1 MKIGLANLKFK
12 NFDIKENCEAICRGI
27 ETNKELDLI
36 LFGESFL
43 HGFDGLTWDIKK
55 DLKHLKS
62 YTPAALKKIRETCK
76 EYQVAVGFGY
86 FEVENLDIYSSYM
99 IINHQGKI
107 LVNYRRQSIGWR
119 FQNVSDNYKEG
130 SGIASFDILGH
141 SFDILLCGDG
151 WHDEIL
157 EKYGRSSLLLWPL
170 YVNIDIHSDIEN
182 YINRVKDKCGNVL
195 IINSI
200 SNSESSKG
208 GSFFIKNSKVLK
220 ASIKNKE
227 EIIIETNWI

>member
-12 NFDIKENCEAICRGI
+12 NFDIKENCEVICRSI
-27 ETNKELDLI
+27 LKNKELDLI

-43 HGFDGLTWDIKK
+43 HGFDGLTWDVKK

-62 YTPAALKKIRETCK
+62 YTPSALKIIRETCK
-76 EYQVAVGFGY
+76 KYQVTVGFGY
-86 FEVENLDIYSSYM
+86 FEVEISNIYSSYM

-107 LVNYRRQSIGWR
+107 VVNYRRQSTGWR
-119 FQNVSDNYKEG
+119 FQNVPSNFKEG
-130 SGIASFDILGH
+130 NEIASFDLLGH
-141 SFDILLCGDG
+141 SFDLLLCGDG
-151 WHDEIL
+151 WSTKIL
-157 EKYGRSSLLLWPL
+157 EEYGKNSLLLWPL
-170 YVNIDIHSDIEN
+170 YVDFDIHSDIES
-182 YINRVKDKCGNVL
+182 YINRVKDKYNDVL

-200 SNSESSKG
+200 SNSESSMG

-227 EIIIETNWI
+227 EVITKTNWI